1 MAEIWAEE
9 EIRQDD
15 FLGGRLKLFQPRQ
28 GYRSG
33 MDAVLLAASVPA
45 RSGDRILELGC
56 GAGAAISCL
65 GRRVSGTQL
74 SGLELQPNYA
84 KLAMRNAKFN
94 NLSLEITIGN
104 LTQMPENLK
113 QMQFDHVMVNPPYFL
128 RDQSTEAPDH
138 GRETAMGEAT
148 PLSDW
153 VAQAAKRTKPKGTV
167 TFIQRADRLPD
178 LLSHM
183 SEYLG
188 SLTLLPL
195 IPRAGKPA
203 RLVILQGRKNG
214 RAAFK
219 LLDSWV
225 LHDGSQHDGDRENHT
240 KATTCILRD
249 GQALPLGQISM

>member
-1 MAEIWAEE
+1 MWPERELS
-9 EIRQDD
+9 QDD

-45 RSGDRILELGC
+45 RSGDSVLELGC
-56 GAGAAISCL
+56 GAGVAISCL
-65 GRRVSGTQL
+65 GHRIPGTQL
-74 SGLELQPNYA
+74 TGLELQSHYA
-84 KLAMRNAKFN
+84 ALATRNAQAN
-94 NLSLEITIGN
+94 SLTLEVTTGN
-104 LTQMPENLK
+104 LTRMPELLK
-113 QMQFDHVMVNPPYFL
+113 QQQFDHVMANPPYFL
-128 RDQSTEAPDH
+128 REQSTEAPDQ
-138 GRETAMGEAT
+138 GRETAMGETT
-148 PLSDW
+148 PLADW

-167 TFIQRADRLPD
+167 TFIQRANRLPE

-183 SEYLG
+183 SAHLG

-195 IPRAGKPA
+195 IPRTGKPA

-219 LLDSWV
+219 FLDGWV
-225 LHDGSQHDGDRENHT
+225 LHDGTQHDGDRENHT

-249 GQALPLGQISM
+249 GQALPLGQITL